1 MSESNLVQNLN
12 HLKLLP
18 RSWIINEFKQVISD
32 NSGGNKKLAKSD
44 FLDEGEIA
52 IVDQGKELIAGYFDD
67 ISLAVK
73 TPPPYVVFGDHT
85 RAFKYIDFPFIM
97 GADGTKVLQPK
108 KDDCDTKYLYYFFLS
123 INVPDTGY
131 NRHFKY
137 LKELKIPLPP
147 LDQQKKIA
155 SILDAADAYRQK
167 TKVLIAKYDELTQ
180 SLFLDMF
187 GDPVTN
193 PKGWSQQTFDKVAT
207 NKNSLRV
214 PIKQGDRENMQ
225 GPYPYYGAT
234 GIVDYIDD
242 FKFDGEY
249 MLIAEDGKNLVNRK
263 KPIAW
268 IAKGQ
273 FWVNNHSHV
282 VEYNGLANLT
292 FLSYQL
298 NGTDISQYVTGID
311 QFKMNKNNLNRIP
324 VPIPPTD
331 LQEKF
336 AERVQ
341 AIEAQKTQAQESLD
355 KAKELFNS
363 LLQKAF
369 KGELT

>member
-1 MSESNLVQNLN
+1 M
-12 HLKLLP
+12 
-18 RSWIINEFKQVISD
+18 
-32 NSGGNKKLAKSD
+32 
-44 FLDEGEIA
+44 
-52 IVDQGKELIAGYFDD
+52 
-67 ISLAVK
+67 
-73 TPPPYVVFGDHT
+73 
-85 RAFKYIDFPFIM
+85 
-97 GADGTKVLQPK
+97 
-108 KDDCDTKYLYYFFLS
+108 
-123 INVPDTGY
+123 
-131 NRHFKY
+131 
-137 LKELKIPLPP
+137 
-147 LDQQKKIA
+147 
-155 SILDAADAYRQK
+155 
-167 TKVLIAKYDELTQ
+167 
-180 SLFLDMF
+180 
-187 GDPVTN
+187 
-193 PKGWSQQTFDKVAT
+193 
-207 NKNSLRV
+207 